1 MFDKIILNDCDP
13 FILGTCN
20 RQNNAL
26 PLLPPKDVHILTPRT
41 RKYVILHGKR
51 DFAEVIKDLE
61 TGRLSWIIQAGP
73 R

>member
-13 FILGTCN
+13 VILGTCN

-26 PLLPPKDVHILTPRT
+26 PPLLPKDVHILTPRT
-41 RKYVILHGKR
+41 GKYVILHGKR
-51 DFAEVIKDLE
+51 DFAEVMKDLE
-61 TGRLSWIIQAGP
+61 TGRLSWIIQVGP